1 MQNKS
6 TPSDMQVKR
15 FVKTVS
21 ETIGIKPIPPLCYK
35 MLYL

>member
-6 TPSDMQVKR
+6 TPSDVQVKH

-21 ETIGIKPIPPLCYK
+21 ETIGFKPIPPFSL
-35 MLYL
+35 